1 METIVYE
8 ILRNSLYAIAREM
21 KVAMMRTA
29 ASPIMHLGADASA
42 AVFDA
47 RMQLVAQ
54 GNDIPTMLGSAVIST
69 KVSVEAI
76 GRENLRPGDVII
88 SNDAY
93 LGGGNHQPD
102 IQITRPVFFENEIVA
117 FVMTRGHWNDIG
129 GQAPGSYALNTWDIY
144 GEGIRI
150 PPVLLYR
157 NDEIVRDVQ
166 NMIVQNTRDPEGRL
180 LDIQAQYAGT
190 FVGDQRII
198 SLVKKYGADALRDA
212 MERSLNH
219 SETLMREAIRGIPD
233 GVYEA
238 EDFVEGVQAAGWSGD
253 RVTIKVKVTVKEDQ
267 IHFDYNGTGKQGR
280 GGINCPLAVTC
291 NSTWFTVKALTD
303 VSIPINQGCYRP
315 ITIDA
320 PLGSIVNC
328 TFPASVVSGN
338 TETSPRV
345 IDLCLKALSQAVPE
359 RVIGQSN
366 CAACSGVFGGRDP
379 DENRVRRTGKEF
391 ISIVEPHGGGMGA
404 RATRDGVNGIRVYVG
419 NAGALPIEFIEQTMP
434 IVVEGWELIPDSGGA
449 GKWRGGLTARR
460 TYRVGF
466 DEATFTVAGER
477 GEAMPEGYFG
487 GQAGGLFECHI
498 VSPDGSS
505 QKMPSKGATAIVHRG
520 DRVLLQPAGSG
531 GYGDPAERPVELIEA
546 DLLDGYITSQAAAEL
561 YGYKGSVK

>member
-8 ILRNSLYAIAREM
+8 IIRHSLYAIAREM

-47 RMQLVAQ
+47 QMQLVAQ

-69 KVSVEAI
+69 KVSVESI
-76 GRENLRPGDVII
+76 GRDNLRPGDVII

-102 IQITRPVFFENEIVA
+102 VQITRPIFVDGEIVA
-117 FVMTRGHWNDIG
+117 FVMTRGHWTDIG
-129 GQAPGSYALNTWDIY
+129 GQAPGSYMLNTWDIF

-157 NDEIVRDVQ
+157 NDEIVADVQ
-166 NMIVQNTRDPEGRL
+166 KMIVQNTRDPEGRL

-190 FVGDQRII
+190 FVGDQRIQ
-198 SLVKKYGADALRDA
+198 SLCRKYGVGSLRDA
-212 MERSLNH
+212 MKRSLDH
-219 SETLMREAIRGIPD
+219 SEQLMREAIRAMPD

-238 EDFVEGVQAAGWSGD
+238 EDFAEGVQAPGWTGES
-253 RVTIKVKVTVKEDQ
+253 VPLKVKVTIQGDQ
-267 IHFDYNGTGKQGR
+267 IHFDYAGTGAQTL

-303 VSIPINQGCYRP
+303 ISIPINQGCYRP

-320 PLGSIVNC
+320 PSGSIVNC
-328 TFPASVVSGN
+328 QFPASVVSGN

-345 IDLCLKALSQAVPE
+345 IDLLLKALAQAVPE
-359 RVIGQSN
+359 RVVGQSN
-366 CAACSGVFGGRDP
+366 CAACSGVFGGKDP
-379 DENRVRRTGKEF
+379 DADRVRRTGRPF
-391 ISIVEPHGGGMGA
+391 VSMVEPHGGGMGA
-404 RATRDGVNGIRVYVG
+404 RASKDGVNGIRVYVG
-419 NAGALPIEFIEQTMP
+419 NAGSLPVEFIEQTMP
-434 IVVEGWELIPDSGGA
+434 LVVEEWALVTDSGGA
-449 GKWRGGLTARR
+449 GRYRGGLTARR

-466 DEATFTVAGER
+466 DQATFTVAGER
-477 GEAMPEGYFG
+477 GQFAPKGHFG
-487 GQAGGLFECHI
+487 GQAGAHFLCSVTH
-498 VSPDGSS
+498 PDGSTELL
-505 QKMPSKGATAIVHRG
+505 PPKGATAVVRKG
-520 DRVLLQPAGSG
+520 DRVVVQPAGSG
-531 GYGDPAERPVELIEA
+531 GYGDPHERPAEDVMA
-546 DLLDGYITSQAAAEL
+546 DLANGYISEASARNL
-561 YGYKGSVK
+561 YGQKR